1 MRDTVQ
7 SDHSAQMEA
16 FKFILL
22 SGNTGNGKSRILEA
36 LREAGEQVLHLEEL
50 AKHKGEPFQP
60 CWMRFLVL
68 PAGSVLGNYH
78 NQPQPN
84 QKYFESELF
93 EKFQFQFQP
102 GKVIWVEYE
111 SFKIGNDDI
120 ILWTGHQITAN
131 QLGDNVISLF

>member
-7 SDHSAQMEA
+7 KEQSSQMEA

-36 LREAGEQVLHLEEL
+36 LRESGEQVLHLEEL
-50 AKHKGEPFQP
+50 AKHKGEHLSLDWLRLSF
-60 CWMRFLVL
+60 L

-84 QKYFESELF
+84 QKLFESEVF
-93 EKFQFQFQP
+93 EKFTFQFKP

-111 SFKIGNDDI
+111 SFKIGND
-120 ILWTGHQITAN
+120 QIRDHW
-131 QLGDNVISLF
+131 G